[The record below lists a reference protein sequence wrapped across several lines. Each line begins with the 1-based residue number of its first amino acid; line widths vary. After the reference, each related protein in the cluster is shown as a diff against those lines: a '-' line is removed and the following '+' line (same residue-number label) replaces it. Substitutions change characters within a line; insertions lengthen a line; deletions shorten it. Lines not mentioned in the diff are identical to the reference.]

1 MRRREMLLV
10 LGSGLGARTW
20 AQDAT
25 FATAV
30 NVVSVL
36 ASVRDKQG
44 HYVRDL
50 GQDDFELREDGRLQQ
65 IKYFSRQT
73 DAALTLGMLVD
84 TSLSQR
90 RVLDEERNAG
100 REFLWQV
107 LRPAKDSAFLV
118 RFDVEVELTQDSTNS
133 LPKLDKALN
142 SLEVPRSR
150 AGRGRGGVAGIGTLL
165 YDAVFLAADEV
176 LKKLEGR
183 KAIILL
189 SDGDDHGSRVSLAR
203 AVETTQKAD
212 TSVYA
217 IHIFDENGG
226 LARGFGGRQ
235 RRRAPARR
243 RESIGQK
250 ALLKIAEETGG
261 RYFEV
266 TGQKPLDQV
275 YREIEEELR
284 NQYSLGYVSDRPVPS
299 AEFRKIAIVT
309 KRKGLTVQ
317 ARNGY
322 YAR

>member
-1 MRRREMLLV
+1 MLLV

-25 FATAV
+25 FATGV

-65 IKYFSRQT
+65 IRYFSRQT

-100 REFLWQV
+100 REFLLQV
-107 LRPAKDSAFLV
+107 LRPAKDSAFLI

-133 LPKLDKALN
+133 LTTLDKALN
-142 SLEVPRSR
+142 SLDVPRAR
-150 AGRGRGGVAGIGTLL
+150 AGRGRGVATGIGTLL

-189 SDGDDHGSRVSLAR
+189 SDGDDHGSKISLAR

-226 LARGFGGRQ
+226 LARGFGGAARG
-235 RRRAPARR
+235 RRRTPARR

-250 ALLKIAEETGG
+250 VLLQIAEETGG
-261 RYFEV
+261 RYFDV
-266 TGQKPLDQV
+266 TDKKPLDVV

-284 NQYSLGYVSDRPVPS
+284 NQYSLGYVSDRPAPS
-299 AEFRKIAIVT
+299 AEFRKIAIVS

>member
-1 MRRREMLLV
+1 M
-10 LGSGLGARTW
+10 LGSGLSGRVW

-25 FATAV
+25 FVTGV

-44 HYVRDL
+44 RYVRDL

-65 IKYFSRQT
+65 IRYFSRQT

-107 LRPAKDSAFLV
+107 LRPAKDSAFLI

-133 LPKLDKALN
+133 LTTLDKALN
-142 SLEVPRSR
+142 SLDVPGVRG
-150 AGRGRGGVAGIGTLL
+150 GRGMGTLL

-189 SDGDDHGSRVSLAR
+189 SDGDDHGSKISLAR

-212 TSVYA
+212 SSVYA
-217 IHIFDENGG
+217 IHIFDEGRG
-226 LARGFGGRQ
+226 LARGFGGR
-235 RRRAPARR
+235 RSRRAPARR
-243 RESIGQK
+243 PESIGQR

-284 NQYSLGYVSDRPVPS
+284 NQYSLGYISDRPAPS

-309 KRKGLTVQ
+309 RRKGLTVQ